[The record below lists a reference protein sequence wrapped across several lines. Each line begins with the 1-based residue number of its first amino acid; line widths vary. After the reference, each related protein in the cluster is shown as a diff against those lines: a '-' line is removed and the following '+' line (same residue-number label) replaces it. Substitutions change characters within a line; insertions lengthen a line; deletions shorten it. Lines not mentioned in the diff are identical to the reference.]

1 MTDDTGPEN
10 AVVLERTME
19 APADLVWQM
28 WTDSAHFSAWY
39 GPTGATIP
47 VASMDVRVGGTRLV
61 CMNVETPTGT
71 TQLWFTGVYREVV

>member
-28 WTDSAHFSAWY
+28 WTDSSHFSAWY

-47 VASMDVRVGGTRLV
+47 VASMDVRVGGTRRV

-71 TQLWFTGVYREVV
+71 MRLWFSGE